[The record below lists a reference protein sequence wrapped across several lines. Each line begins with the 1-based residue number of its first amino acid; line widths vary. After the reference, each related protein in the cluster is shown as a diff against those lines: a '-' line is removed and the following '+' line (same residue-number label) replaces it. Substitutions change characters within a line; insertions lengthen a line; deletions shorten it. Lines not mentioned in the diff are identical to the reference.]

1 MAELEE
7 RIRAKAEHLW
17 KEDGRPSG
25 GAEAYR
31 DRASELIAIEDNT
44 EQTLEP
50 NPMREQPDD
59 AEPLRAVRNVGE
71 QPHLTDQGESR
82 DYPLARGEHT
92 GRQSRSADR
101 ERKVG
106 NVKE

>member
-25 GAEAYR
+25 GPEAYR
-31 DRASELIAIEDNT
+31 ERASELVAIADNT
-44 EQTLEP
+44 GETLEP
-50 NPMREQPDD
+50 NPLREQPDD
-59 AEPLRAVRNVGE
+59 AEPLGAVRNLGE
-71 QPHLTDQGESR
+71 QPHLNDQGESR
-82 DYPLARGEHT
+82 DYPLPRGEHT
-92 GRQSRSADR
+92 GRQSRSAER